1 MKLELKRTAL
11 NPNYTIGRMSID
23 GTRFSDTLEDAVRPV
38 KIKGITAIPAG
49 TYKVVMTLSNRFK
62 KVMPLLVNVPG
73 FEGVRIHSGNTSKD
87 TEGCILIGRN
97 TIKGA
102 LTESRILTNQL
113 YEYIE
118 EAIQNGEEVEIKIS

>member
-11 NPNYTIGRMSID
+11 KPDYTIGRMSID

-62 KVMPLLVNVPG
+62 KVMPLLVNVPN
-73 FEGVRIHSGNTSKD
+73 FEGVRIHSGNTAKD

-102 LTESRILTNQL
+102 LTESRILTNKL